1 MPVYISMLRGVNVG
15 GKTLPMKELAVMYE
29 SLGFNRVRTY
39 IQSGNVIFEDKSA
52 DLRGLERDISQ
63 RIKEKFGLNVSVM
76 VRTPDYFRQVI
87 ETNPLATVN
96 TKRLFVAF
104 LDRKVDDTVPEAIV
118 VGKAPG
124 DEIKIAGDRV
134 YFYRPES
141 YSKSKLDNNSLERQL
156 KVIATTRNW
165 TSVNKLLAMADE

>member
-1 MPVYISMLRGVNVG
+1 MLRGVNIG

-39 IQSGNVIFEDKSA
+39 IQSGNVVFENKPA

-63 RIKEKFGLNVSVM
+63 RVKDKFRLNVSVM
-76 VRTPDYFRQVI
+76 VRTPDYFRHVI
-87 ETNPLATVN
+87 ETNPFSTAN
-96 TKRLFVAF
+96 TKRLYVAF
-104 LDRKVDDTVPEAIV
+104 LDRKVDDAVPEAIV

-141 YSKSKLDNNSLERQL
+141 YSRSTLDNNSLERHL
-156 KVIATTRNW
+156 KVVATTRNW
-165 TSVNKLLAMADE
+165 NSVNKLLAMADE